1 MIRFKISGD
10 NQPLLNTICKKLKEN
25 CVCCFDD
32 TTYNIEINIHN
43 SDFGPSFDII
53 GNKVSVFTVKDY
65 NSEDFVRTIVSSIFR
80 KFNIESLDFDL
91 TVKDADTIENS
102 EINLG
107 ANYDKKA
114 NILSRGIDD
123 PVISLDTAKRAK
135 SSLIYVV
142 RRNFMDIDSERFQG
156 ESLTKAIMECDK
168 HACFKVFDD
177 TGKVIYS
184 SKKNKTVISDNSNL
198 DKKLDE
204 KAAIRTG
211 NGIRI
216 NGIHIPDGT
225 IVNITKRSNI
235 KSEIM
240 IHLGKEM
247 IKTEV
252 FNNILSRV

>member
-10 NQPLLNTICKKLKEN
+10 NKPLLNTICKKLKEN

-32 TTYNIEINIHN
+32 TTFNIEINVHN
-43 SDFGPSFDII
+43 SDFGPTFDII
-53 GNKVSVFTVKDY
+53 SNKVSVFTKEDF
-65 NSEDFVRTIVSSIFR
+65 NSEDFAKTIVSAVFR

-91 TVKDADTIENS
+91 SVKDADTVENS

-123 PVISLDTAKRAK
+123 PVISIDTAKRAK

-142 RRNFMDIDSERFQG
+142 RRNFMDVDSERFQG

-168 HACFKVFDD
+168 HAGFKVFDD

-184 SKKNKTVISDNSNL
+184 SKKNKTVISDNSKI

-225 IVNITKRSNI
+225 IVNITRRSNI

-240 IHLGKEM
+240 IHLGKET

-252 FNNILSRV
+252 LNNDLSRV